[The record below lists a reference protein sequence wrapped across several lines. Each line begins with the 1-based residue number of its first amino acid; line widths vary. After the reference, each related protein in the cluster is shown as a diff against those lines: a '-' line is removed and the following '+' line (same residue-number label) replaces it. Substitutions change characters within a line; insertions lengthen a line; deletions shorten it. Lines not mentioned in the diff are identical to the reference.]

1 MVKNYLKIAWRNL
14 WKHKGYSLLNILGLA
29 TGMAA
34 CIVIML
40 FVFYEKSFDTIHTK
54 NVYRLDEVQKFEG
67 MVAPQNVAL
76 SMFPMGP
83 TLKNEFPEVL
93 NYTRIRM
100 MYKVKLRVDDNKF
113 NLNSGFYVDST
124 FLQMFD
130 YKLIKGDR
138 SQVLQKPN
146 SVVLSEESA
155 AKIFGKEDALGKTII
170 VYGGDTTRFTVTG
183 ILENVPKTSHLQF
196 DGLFSFNT
204 IIKPENMENWG
215 GNWLITYLELS
226 KNANV
231 ASMEKRFPDYLKR
244 HMKEGRWKYYQLFL
258 QSLQDV
264 HANSTDIT
272 HDYQNYQ
279 KFDKTYTYI
288 FSFVAIIVLL
298 IACINF
304 MNLSTARSA
313 GRAKEIG
320 IRKASGSGRMQLGMQ
335 FLGESV
341 MLCVFSLILAIFFV
355 KLLLPYVN
363 ELSQREL
370 EFSFFTN
377 PVLLLSL
384 VAGTIFVGIVS
395 GLYPA
400 VYLSSFNAISVLKGT
415 VQNGRKKLSFRNVLV
430 VGQFAGAIFLMI
442 ATVLTVRQ
450 LNYMQKA
457 NVGFDR
463 EQVLTIPLDIESS
476 KNYQAI
482 KDELLSKSHITAVT
496 GSRQKL
502 GNNLHQTGVRFHGE
516 GPVRELASSQIVVDP
531 DYLSLYKI
539 SLLAGRNFSKEN
551 EADNGKAY
559 IINEMLAKELLK
571 DTPGKPLEYLIGK
584 NFGFGGMDSAGVIIG
599 VSKNFNFN
607 SLHHKIETLCIL
619 DNKDWGYSEM
629 SVRISGDKAKEAIAE
644 IESTWKNMVPN
655 ENFEYEFLD
664 DHFSELYR
672 ADNTVSEIVGI
683 LAGLAI
689 FISCLGLFGLASF
702 SVEQRVKEIGVRK
715 VLGASVSEI
724 VNLLS
729 QDFIRLVLVAFIIA
743 APLAWFAMNKWL
755 EDYAYRIDISLWVF
769 GLAGVVAVGIA
780 LLTVSFQSIKA
791 ALKNPVKSLRSE

>member
-1 MVKNYLKIAWRNL
+1 MLKNYLKIAWRNL

-34 CIVIML
+34 CIIIML

-93 NYTRIRM
+93 NYTRINGLG
-100 MYKVKLRVDDNKF
+100 KVKLRVDDKKF
-113 NLNSGFYVDST
+113 ILPAGYLVDST

-130 YKLIKGDR
+130 YKLLKGDR
-138 SQVLQKPN
+138 AKVLQMPN
-146 SVVLSEESA
+146 SVVLSQESA
-155 AKIFGKEDALGKTII
+155 VKIFGKEDVLGKTIT
-170 VYGGDTTRFTVTG
+170 VYGRDTTRFTVTG

-204 IIKPENMENWG
+204 IIKPDFMENWG
-215 GNWLITYLELS
+215 GNWLVTYVELS

-244 HMKEGRWKYYQLFL
+244 HMKEGGWKYYQLFL

-320 IRKASGSGRMQLGMQ
+320 IRKASGSGRLQLGMQ
-335 FLGESV
+335 FLGESI
-341 MLCVFSLILAIFFV
+341 MLCFFSLLLAIVFV

-363 ELSQREL
+363 TLSQREL

-377 PVLLLSL
+377 PVLSLSL
-384 VAGTIFVGIVS
+384 LAGTIFVGIIS

-400 VYLSSFNAISVLKGT
+400 AYLSSFNATRVLKGA

-457 NVGFDR
+457 NIGFDR
-463 EQVLTIPLDIESS
+463 EQVLTIPLGVESG

-482 KDELLSKSHITAVT
+482 KDELLRKSHITAIT
-496 GSRQKL
+496 GSGQKL

-539 SLLAGRNFSKEN
+539 PLLAGRNFSNEN
-551 EADNGKAY
+551 ELDNGKAY

-571 DTPGKPLEYLIGK
+571 DTPGKPLDYLIGK
-584 NFGFGGMDSAGVIIG
+584 SFGFRGMDSAGVIIG

-619 DNKDWGYSEM
+619 DNKDWGYNEM

-644 IESTWKNMVPN
+644 IKSTWKDMVPN
-655 ENFEYEFLD
+655 EDFEYEFLD
-664 DHFSELYR
+664 DHFAELYR

-715 VLGASVSEI
+715 VLGASVGEI
-724 VNLLS
+724 VHLLS
-729 QDFIRLVLVAFIIA
+729 QDFIKLVLVAFVIA
-743 APLAWFAMNKWL
+743 APLAWYAMSKWL

-769 GLAGVVAVGIA
+769 GLAGILAAGIA

>member
-1 MVKNYLKIAWRNL
+1 MLKNYIKIAWRNL

-29 TGMAA
+29 TGMTA

-40 FVFYEKSFDTIHTK
+40 FVFYEKSFDNIHSK

-93 NYTRIRM
+93 NFTRVRM
-100 MYKVKLRVDDNKF
+100 MDKVKLRVEDKKF
-113 NLNSGFYVDST
+113 GLQSGYFVDST
-124 FLQMFD
+124 FLQIFD
-130 YKLIKGDR
+130 YKLIKGDVN
-138 SQVLQKPN
+138 QVLQKPN

-155 AKIFGKEDALGKTII
+155 AKIFGNDDAVGKII
-170 VYGGDTTRFTVTG
+170 TVYGGDTTRFTVTG
-183 ILENVPKTSHLQF
+183 ILANVPKTSHLQF

-204 IIKPENMENWG
+204 IIKPDYMENWG
-215 GNWLITYLELS
+215 GNWLVTYLELS

-231 ASMEKRFPDYLKR
+231 SSMEKRFPDYLKR
-244 HMKEGRWKYYQLFL
+244 HIKNGGWKYYQLFL
-258 QSLQDV
+258 QSLKDV
-264 HANSTDIT
+264 HANSMNIT

-320 IRKASGSGRMQLGMQ
+320 IRKASGSGRFQLGMQ

-341 MLCVFSLILAIFFV
+341 MLCFFSLILAILFV
-355 KLLLPYVN
+355 ELLLPYVN

-370 EFSFFTN
+370 KFSFFTN
-377 PVLLLSL
+377 PLLLVSL
-384 VAGTIFVGIVS
+384 VLGTIFVGIIS

-400 VYLSSFNAISVLKGT
+400 AYLSSFNASTVLKGT
-415 VQNGRKKLSFRNVLV
+415 MQNGRKKLSFRNVLV

-457 NVGFDR
+457 NIGFDR
-463 EQVLTIPLDIESS
+463 EQVVTIPLGVQAG

-502 GNNLHQTGVRFHGE
+502 GNNLHQTGVRFHGD
-516 GPVRELASSQIVVDP
+516 GPVREMASSQVVVDP
-531 DYLSLYKI
+531 DYLNLYKI
-539 SLLAGRNFSKEN
+539 KLVAGRNFSKEN
-551 EADNGKAY
+551 AADNGNAY
-559 IINEMLAKELLK
+559 IINETLAKELLK
-571 DTPGKPLEYLIGK
+571 DTPGKPLDYLVGK
-584 NFGFGGMDSAGVIIG
+584 NFGFGGMDSAGVIVG
-599 VSKNFNFN
+599 VCKDFNFN

-619 DNKDWGYSEM
+619 DKSDWGYGEM
-629 SVRISGDKAKEAIAE
+629 SVRISSDKAKEVIAE
-644 IESTWKNMVPN
+644 IQSTFKNVAPD
-655 ENFEYEFLD
+655 EEFEYEFLD
-664 DHFSELYR
+664 DHFAELYR

-715 VLGASVSEI
+715 VLGASVGEI

-729 QDFIRLVLVAFIIA
+729 RDFVKLVLIAFAIA

-755 EDYAYRIDISLWVF
+755 EDYAYRIDIPVWVF
-769 GLAGVVAVGIA
+769 GLAGILAVGIA